1 MGAVRIA
8 AVVLALA
15 TSLLAA
21 PLAAARAQQAP
32 PVPAAPIPTDLVGNH
47 VAPADQSDQI
57 FNRHGLRVIYQLLY
71 RRPLLIVSW
80 RADDA
85 ASLDRAVPAA
95 LALKERYGDDLVL
108 LCVERSGRSLA
119 DMLRVVCAR
128 RWLCADALW
137 TCELPA
143 GLEVMP
149 SPSFVLTS
157 MWQIGVLTGDLVA
170 DRPALEEACAKVVG
184 ERRLGTDD
192 LPDEAHAAWKAF
204 AEGHWTAA
212 LKIGRAAD
220 KRRARGLPGDAEAAE
235 VLAKQARI
243 LDDALMN
250 ELQIATEMMHS
261 GAAAEALRRAEL
273 DWKEVEDL
281 PDDDPLRR
289 TTESMLDN
297 LHHETLFAEIDA
309 SEALAKLQDKLCRNG
324 PGAPLAASFRK
335 LVKEHP
341 GTKAAERALVY
352 AAMIGGG

>member
-1 MGAVRIA
+1 M
-8 AVVLALA
+8 LALA
-15 TSLLAA
+15 ASLLAA
-21 PLAAARAQQAP
+21 PPARTCAQAAP
-32 PVPAAPIPTDLVGNH
+32 PAPIPTDLVGNR

-57 FNRHGLRVIYQLLY
+57 FNHHGLRAMYQLVY
-71 RRPLLIVSW
+71 RRPLLVVSW

-95 LALKERYGDDLVL
+95 LALKERYGDDLAL

-137 TCELPA
+137 TCELPD
-143 GLEVMP
+143 GLAVMP

-170 DRPALEEACAKVVG
+170 DRQALESACAKVVG
-184 ERRLGTDD
+184 ERRLGEDD
-192 LPDEAHAAWKAF
+192 LPDEAHTAWKNV

-212 LKIGRAAD
+212 LKLGRAAD
-220 KRRARGLPGDAEAAE
+220 KRRARGQPGDAEAADA
-235 VLAKQARI
+235 LAKQAGI

-250 ELQIATEMMHS
+250 ELQIATGMMRS
-261 GAAAEALRRAEL
+261 GAAVEALRRAEL
-273 DWKEVEDL
+273 YEKEVEDL

-289 TTESMLDN
+289 TTESMLN
-297 LHHETLFAEIDA
+297 SLHHETMFAELEA

-324 PGAPLAASFRK
+324 PGASLAASFRK
-335 LVKEHP
+335 LVKDHP

-352 AAMIGGG
+352 AAMLGEG